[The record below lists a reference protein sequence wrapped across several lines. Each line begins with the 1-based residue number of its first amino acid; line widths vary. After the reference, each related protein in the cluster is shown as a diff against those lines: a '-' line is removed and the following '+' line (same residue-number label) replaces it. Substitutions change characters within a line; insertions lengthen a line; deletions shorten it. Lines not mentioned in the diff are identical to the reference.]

1 MGDADL
7 GGEWA
12 VKAVTCTNAKL
23 EVVDQPTPMPA
34 KGQLLVDV
42 LRCGICGS
50 DLHARNHCDELA
62 DVMAETGYPDFMRSD
77 QSVVFGHEF
86 CGEVLDHGPGTRKT
100 PRAGTPVVALPLVRR
115 GREVHAVGLSTAAP
129 GAYAEQLVVEQ
140 SLALPVPDGLS
151 VEAAALTEP
160 MAVGWHAVRRSEV
173 GKGDVA
179 IVIGSG
185 PIGLAV
191 ICMLKA
197 HGVRTVI
204 ASDFS
209 CGRRALATAC
219 GADVVVDPAQ
229 DSPYQAASGHGHLET
244 APDALGLAVSTVE
257 KLHKLRLPWWH
268 VWRAAEAVGAA
279 TPKHPVIFECVG
291 VPGVI
296 EDIITG
302 APLFSRVVVV
312 GVCMGADR
320 LRPSM
325 AINKEIDLRFVLG
338 YTPLEFRDT
347 LHMLA
352 DGKVDVTPLVTGTVG
367 LPGVEAAFDALGD
380 PEAHAKILIDPNSDA
395 GTPQK
400 S

>member
-1 MGDADL
+1 M
-7 GGEWA
+7 
-12 VKAVTCTNAKL
+12 KAVTCTNAKL
-23 EVVDQPTPMPA
+23 DVVEQPTPAPA
-34 KGQLLVDV
+34 KGQLLLDV

-50 DLHARNHCDELA
+50 DLHARNHCDEVA
-62 DVMAETGYPDFMRSD
+62 DVMAETGYPDFMRSN

-86 CGEVLDHGPGTRKT
+86 CGEVLDHGPGTRKA
-100 PRAGTPVVALPLVRR
+100 PRAGTPVVALPLLRR
-115 GREVHAVGLSTAAP
+115 GKQVHALGLSTAAP

-140 SLALPVPDGLS
+140 SVTLPVPNGLPP
-151 VEAAALTEP
+151 EHAALTEP
-160 MAVGWHAVRRSEV
+160 MAVGWHAVQRADI
-173 GKGDVA
+173 GKKDVA
-179 IVIGSG
+179 IVIGCG

-191 ICMLKA
+191 ILMLKA

-209 CGRRALATAC
+209 SCRRTLATKC

-229 DSPYQAASGHGHLET
+229 DSPYKAASGHGHLET
-244 APDALGLAVSTVE
+244 PLDAFDLAIGTIE
-257 KLHKLRLPWWH
+257 KLQLARLPWWH
-268 VWRAAEAVGAA
+268 VWRAADKLGAA

-291 VPGVI
+291 VPGII
-296 EDIITG
+296 EGIITG

-352 DGKVDVTPLVTGTVG
+352 DGKVDATPLITGTVG
-367 LPGVEAAFDALGD
+367 LPGVAAAFDALGD
-380 PEAHAKILIDPNSDA
+380 AEAHAKILIDPKSDTTKP
-395 GTPQK
+395 G
-400 S
+400 